1 MVRSLRFSPS
11 RYLSMLVTAGEFLK
25 TMKTSAPRLK
35 IFVAT
40 ETLMPLTKRT
50 TAITA
55 ATPITTPSKVS
66 AERSLFAHNDRNAIL
81 MSSVIFM
88 ARSAG
93 VRSQAPGHLL
103 LAAGSLSG
111 YQFSSTALG
120 FYGFASE
127 NSSSGVYSASVL
139 CGLNQ
144 WMDGRLVR
152 QSGGRAGTPGAPRPS
167 LTSWKQR
174 ASRLSPK

>member
-11 RYLSMLVTAGEFLK
+11 RYLSILVAAGETLK
-25 TMKTSAPRLK
+25 TIKTSAPRLK
-35 IFVAT
+35 ILVAT
-40 ETLMPLTKRT
+40 YPLMPLTKVT

-81 MSSVIFM
+81 MASLMFM
-88 ARSAG
+88 AQGAS
-93 VRSQAPGHLL
+93 VRSRAPGHLL

-120 FYGFASE
+120 F
-127 NSSSGVYSASVL
+127 
-139 CGLNQ
+139 
-144 WMDGRLVR
+144 
-152 QSGGRAGTPGAPRPS
+152 
-167 LTSWKQR
+167 
-174 ASRLSPK
+174 